1 MDGAA
6 AKPIIDVEAKKRL
19 QSNEQIGCKFLR
31 RNVKWHKKQSTKQ
44 RRF

>member
-19 QSNEQIGCKFLR
+19 QSNKQSGCKFLR
-31 RNVKWHKKQSTKQ
+31 RNVKWQKKQSMKQ
-44 RRF
+44 KRI